1 MFNREHPMRRS
12 ILRDTMQSIRHNSLM
27 SLASILSI
35 TAALIIL
42 GIFLVLTINIHQVA
56 ANIENGL
63 KIQVFFKQDVTEEQK
78 SSLKQ
83 ALESNDLIQEVQYE
97 SKDQALKNFSESLEG
112 YSDLMSSFNSKNNPM
127 PESFIVKAKRAEDM
141 DQIKSFIDGYKE
153 TNGIEYVKYGQDYIK
168 ALTNFNHFVNLL
180 CIIVIIVLSIISF
193 FLIYNT
199 IRLTVFA
206 RRKEIGIMKYVGAT
220 DSYIRM
226 PFLLEGVGLGVIAAI
241 AATMAIRTGYFYILG
256 YLGGNA
262 LLPITVNFASPQLVI
277 LYVVLFFLIYG
288 ILIGVLGSTFAI
300 RKFLDV

>member
-12 ILRDTMQSIRHNSLM
+12 ILRDTFQSIRRNSLM

-42 GIFLVLTINIHQVA
+42 GIFLVLTINIHQIA
-56 ANIENGL
+56 SNIENGL
-63 KIQVFFKQDVTEEQK
+63 KIQVFLKQDVTEEQK
-78 SSLKQ
+78 STLQK

-112 YSDLMSSFNSKNNPM
+112 YSDLMSSFNGKNNPM
-127 PESFIVKAKRAEDM
+127 PESFIIKAKRAEDM
-141 DQIKSFIDGYKE
+141 DQIKKFVDGYKE

-168 ALTNFNHFVNLL
+168 ALTNFNNFVNLL
-180 CIIVIIVLSIISF
+180 SIIVIIVLSIISF

-220 DSYIRM
+220 DNYIRL
-226 PFLLEGVGLGVIAAI
+226 PFLLEGIGLGVIAAI

-262 LLPITVNFASPQLVI
+262 LLPITVNFASPHLVI
-277 LYVVLFFLIYG
+277 LNVVLFFLIYG
-288 ILIGVLGSTFAI
+288 ILIGILGSSVAI

>member
-112 YSDLMSSFNSKNNPM
+112 YSDLMSSFNSNNNPM

>member
-63 KIQVFFKQDVTEEQK
+63 KIQVFFNQDVTEEQK

-127 PESFIVKAKRAEDM
+127 PESFIVKAKRTEDM

-193 FLIYNT
+193 FLIYN
-199 IRLTVFA
+199 
-206 RRKEIGIMKYVGAT
+206 
-220 DSYIRM
+220 
-226 PFLLEGVGLGVIAAI
+226 
-241 AATMAIRTGYFYILG
+241 
-256 YLGGNA
+256 
-262 LLPITVNFASPQLVI
+262 
-277 LYVVLFFLIYG
+277 
-288 ILIGVLGSTFAI
+288 
-300 RKFLDV
+300 

>member
-112 YSDLMSSFNSKNNPM
+112 YSDLMSSFNLIFYQS
-127 PESFIVKAKRAEDM
+127 AEDAV
-141 DQIKSFIDGYKE
+141 F
-153 TNGIEYVKYGQDYIK
+153 K
-168 ALTNFNHFVNLL
+168 AL
-180 CIIVIIVLSIISF
+180 
-193 FLIYNT
+193 
-199 IRLTVFA
+199 
-206 RRKEIGIMKYVGAT
+206 
-220 DSYIRM
+220 
-226 PFLLEGVGLGVIAAI
+226 GVE
-241 AATMAIRTGYFYILG
+241 
-256 YLGGNA
+256 
-262 LLPITVNFASPQLVI
+262 
-277 LYVVLFFLIYG
+277 
-288 ILIGVLGSTFAI
+288 
-300 RKFLDV
+300 